1 MKYRIFAIVLLLSL
15 CLQLLTPAA
24 SAAGSDLETTEPDQ
38 ITESLLALQEEY
50 PDGMPWT
57 NSNPSPSYVWKF
69 RGAVVSMCGCAALT
83 AIFQDRVFGSIKD
96 APVSWQAISRS
107 CPTKGM
113 AENPVPYS
121 WENLWPGDILQFP
134 GHTVIVIQKL
144 EDCVVI
150 AEGNNGGKVRW
161 GRKISKAG
169 VSTAKYVLTRYSKA
183 EPLMSYTD
191 LPKGG
196 HWSHDAVVWAILNHV
211 AAPVSASRFGPE
223 ALCSRTDM
231 VSFLWAAAG
240 CPEPQISDMQFT
252 DVPVSAS
259 YRKAVLWALENGI
272 TGGTS
277 ANSFSPDMLCTRA
290 QALTFLWRAEG
301 SPEAKSES
309 NRFSDVSPKC
319 YYCKTVSW
327 AIEQHVTSGT
337 SKVTFSPD
345 RTITRA
351 EAVAF
356 LYRLYG
362 APTS

>member
-1 MKYRIFAIVLLLSL
+1 M
-15 CLQLLTPAA
+15 
-24 SAAGSDLETTEPDQ
+24 
-38 ITESLLALQEEY
+38 
-50 PDGMPWT
+50 
-57 NSNPSPSYVWKF
+57 
-69 RGAVVSMCGCAALT
+69 
-83 AIFQDRVFGSIKD
+83 
-96 APVSWQAISRS
+96 
-107 CPTKGM
+107 
-113 AENPVPYS
+113 
-121 WENLWPGDILQFP
+121 
-134 GHTVIVIQKL
+134 
-144 EDCVVI
+144 I
-150 AEGNNGGKVRW
+150 AEGNNGGRVRW

-223 ALCSRTDM
+223 ALCSRADM

-309 NRFSDVSPKC
+309 NRFSDVPPKC